1 VLELDQ
7 RLPDSQNFRNPIMD
21 ENNKEIAKQKAIVFL
36 ERSIETLSMIFGVD
50 SQQLTSSSV
59 NPYEESELP
68 YTSYS
73 CLLSEVKSLEKLKNV
88 K

>member
-1 VLELDQ
+1 MLELDQ

>member
-1 VLELDQ
+1 
-7 RLPDSQNFRNPIMD
+7 MD
-21 ENNKEIAKQKAIVFL
+21 ENSKEIAKQKAIVFL

-59 NPYEESELP
+59 NPYEKSELP